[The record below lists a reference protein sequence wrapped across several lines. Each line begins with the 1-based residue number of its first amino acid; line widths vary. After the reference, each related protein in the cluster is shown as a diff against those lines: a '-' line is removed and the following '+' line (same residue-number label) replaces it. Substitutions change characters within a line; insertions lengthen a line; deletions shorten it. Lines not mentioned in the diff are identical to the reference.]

1 MTFLIIAFA
10 LLILANIFGLIYL
23 RSNLRGIQQENN
35 SIYER
40 EIESRKSQ
48 DLSNAPEKTAVSKLG
63 NAPVETVITYKD
75 LTDID
80 EIQSGHMIL

>member
-40 EIESRKSQ
+40 EIESRKSKEIEPENLSEEIGVDTTLTSW
-48 DLSNAPEKTAVSKLG
+48 DL
-63 NAPVETVITYKD
+63 D
-75 LTDID
+75 DID
-80 EIQSGHMIL
+80 RTHESHF